1 MAPESVTKIRDDLKN
16 KKTLGYG
23 LMSFTWRA
31 NPVPIEDAITTMGE
45 LLKVVPADT
54 HKILFNLGEFY
65 GEPYLN
71 LKYAKKFIDS
81 LDAEDKKKIFVSV
94 KGGMDNATL
103 APAGTR
109 QGIVKSVE
117 GCLDV
122 LGFIDIF
129 ECARIDLDHWEESF
143 DTLIEYVEAGKIG
156 ALSLSELTKD
166 QIEMVFNK
174 KNYKDY
180 IVCCELELSLFSN
193 KIIQDGTTEYLNNH
207 GVSVV
212 AYSPLGRGLLT
223 KQIKSVKD
231 IPKGDFRSHLKRFKD
246 EAMAHNIKLINFLE
260 ENFTSKR
267 DITLPQLALA
277 WVRKNNTI
285 YNNIN
290 FIPIPSGTTPARVQ
304 ENFAIKEI
312 SDEEFAKINE
322 FLKSFTTAGDRYE
335 TA

>member
-1 MAPESVTKIRDDLKN
+1 MAPQSVLNIKNDLKN

-23 LMSFTWRA
+23 LMSFTWRQ
-31 NPVPIEDAITTMGE
+31 NPVPIDDAVKTMSE
-45 LLKVVPADT
+45 LLEVVPADT

-81 LDAEDKKKIFVSV
+81 LDAENKKKIFVSV
-94 KGGMDNATL
+94 KGGMDNEKIV
-103 APAGTR
+103 PVGTR
-109 QGIVKSVE
+109 EGITKSVE

-122 LGFIDIF
+122 LGYIDIF
-129 ECARIDLDHWEESF
+129 ECARMDMDHWEESF

-156 ALSLSELTKD
+156 ALSLSEVTKE

-180 IVCCELELSLFSN
+180 IACCELELSLFS
-193 KIIQDGTTEYLNNH
+193 KQIIENGICDYLNKH
-207 GVSVV
+207 DVSVV

-231 IPKGDFRSHLKRFKD
+231 IPAGDFRSQLKRFQD
-246 EAMAHNIKLINFLE
+246 DAMVHNMQLVNFLE

-267 DITLPQLALA
+267 DISLPQLALA

-285 YNNIN
+285 YKNIN

-304 ENFAIKEI
+304 ENFSIKEI
-312 SDEEFAKINE
+312 SDEDFAKIND
-322 FLKSFTTAGDRYE
+322 FLKSFQTAGDRYE